1 MKNYYTEKEVK
12 EKAREVYDKMCYN
25 LIIDG
30 EQYSG
35 NIHQRAIKCALVL
48 VNEQINECLD
58 GFSYTDYRR
67 NFWED
72 VKNELEAYIKTI
84 KK

>member
-1 MKNYYTEKEVK
+1 MWVEGG
-12 EKAREVYDKMCYN
+12 
-25 LIIDG
+25 LSHG
-30 EQYSG
+30 E
-35 NIHQRAIKCALVL
+35 AIKCALVL

-72 VKNELEAYIKTI
+72 VKNELESYIKTN
-84 KK
+84 KNK